1 MANKPGFFVNKESD
15 SFIIESFKEIIIKY
29 IPMISGASLSFSSG
43 DYIQLNKTNY
53 DQTFNENE
61 LLIKVINNDLC
72 LISRASISFNRFE
85 IALIRGDQAEPPS
98 ALLDYIQTNQNNSQN
113 EQTAN
118 LSPEDKIDIISFL
131 QNRFKANKLTS
142 LISNGTPN
150 EYESLIVHHSNTL
163 NKLEQINTTLL
174 IDSQRVISQLEIDYA
189 SKKDNLESKLNI
201 TKNSLEEEF
210 QTKKNTLES
219 EYKNKQ
225 NEVNEL
231 EKELNKRQAA
241 LDDRDNT
248 HVRREIRNKML
259 DDVNARINNFG
270 VSYSTN
276 RKRRPV
282 FVGIIMLCL
291 VFATLLGMSIYE
303 SYTIHKENMLTLDN
317 IRNVSANGV
326 KEKEAGTITPETWA
340 KVSTIEPD
348 QKTLYWCWLRISL
361 YSFGLL
367 GTILYYI
374 KWENKWA
381 DYHSTSEFQLQQF
394 YIDINRANWAIE
406 SCLEWR
412 KNTDSVIPKQLLE
425 SITKNLF
432 TSENTEQEKISHPA
446 DELASAL
453 LGSSSKLKLNIAGH
467 ELEIDKPGK
476 IKPQKP

>member
-15 SFIIESFKEIIIKY
+15 SFIINSFKEIILKY
-29 IPMISGASLSFSSG
+29 ISMISGASISFNSG
-43 DYIQLNKTNY
+43 DYIQINKTNY
-53 DQTFNENE
+53 EQIFNENE
-61 LLIKVINNDLC
+61 LLIKIIKNDLY
-72 LISRASISFNRFE
+72 LLSRASISFNGFE
-85 IALIRGDQAEPPS
+85 ITLIRGDQTEPPS
-98 ALLDYIQTNQNNSQN
+98 ALLDYIQTNQNNGRN

-118 LSPEDKIDIISFL
+118 ISPEDKVDVVAFL
-131 QNRFKANKLTS
+131 QDKFKANKIIS
-142 LISNGTPN
+142 LISNAAPN
-150 EYESLIVHHSNTL
+150 EYESLIAHHSNTL
-163 NKLEQINTTLL
+163 NKLEQVNTTLL
-174 IDSQRVISQLEIDYA
+174 VDSQKIISQLEIDY
-189 SKKDNLESKLNI
+189 SKKKDDLEKQFNI
-201 TKNSLEEEF
+201 TKNILEEEF
-210 QTKKNTLES
+210 KTKKNTLES
-219 EYKNKQ
+219 ECENKRK
-225 NEVNEL
+225 EVHEL
-231 EKELNKRQAA
+231 EEEINKREAA

-270 VSYSTN
+270 VSDSTK

-282 FVGIIMLCL
+282 FIGIISLC
-291 VFATLLGMSIYE
+291 VIFSILLGLSIYE
-303 SYTIHKENMLTLDN
+303 SYSIHKENMLALDN
-317 IRNVSANGV
+317 IRNVSANGI

-367 GTILYYI
+367 GTVLYYI

-432 TSENTEQEKISHPA
+432 TSENTEQEKITHPA

-476 IKPQKP
+476 IKPPKP